1 MKPTQNLSRNTLAV
15 VDTLAG
21 IIERESIA
29 HSCSSHDGCLN
40 FSDPNMVTAD
50 DRLKLVDWC
59 YRFVDHC
66 KLSRETVASAME
78 MVERFLSVPCNA
90 DDDVAQLA
98 KEALQDHF
106 KFQLL
111 TITALYTSIKLNERV
126 VISSDL
132 FVDMCD
138 QAYSIEEIEG
148 MERTLLKGL
157 SWRCHA
163 PTAHEIG
170 LSILSLLLPYADIPE
185 AIWGTVMDEMKYL
198 IELSVRDYYFSTERT
213 STVALAAILKAISDT
228 CNKELQELFGTYLL
242 VIMECF
248 DFENGLILFEVR
260 SRFQTL
266 TKLES
271 AGAAVLQEDEDV
283 VLMKVKQV

>member
-1 MKPTQNLSRNTLAV
+1 MKPTENLSRNTQAV
-15 VDTLAG
+15 AETLAAM
-21 IIERESIA
+21 IERESIT
-29 HSCSSHDGCLN
+29 HSCSSHEGCLN
-40 FSDPNMVTAD
+40 FSDPKMVTAD

-59 YRFVDHC
+59 YDIADYC
-66 KLSRETVASAME
+66 NLSRETVASAME
-78 MVERFLSVPCNA
+78 MADRFLSLSCNA

-98 KEALQDHF
+98 KEALEDHF
-106 KFQLL
+106 KFQHL
-111 TITALYTSIKLNERV
+111 TVTALYTSIKLNEKV
-126 VISSDL
+126 AISSDL
-132 FVDMCD
+132 FVDMCS
-138 QAYSIEEIEG
+138 QAYSVEEIED
-148 MERTLLKGL
+148 MERELLNGL

-163 PTAHEIG
+163 PTAFQVG
-170 LSILSLLLPYADIPE
+170 LSILSLLLPYVDIPE
-185 AIWGTVMDEMKYL
+185 AIWGFVMDEMKYL
-198 IELSVRDYYFSTERT
+198 IELSVRDYYFSTQRT

-248 DFENGLILFEVR
+248 DFESGLILTEVR

-271 AGAAVLQEDEDV
+271 AVLQEEEDF